1 MLNNQTLFDEEILD
15 SIKTRFID
23 YKIDYNLYIKNKLF
37 IDFGNSNAKLLF
49 NNELYTVG
57 YENIEFELLEI
68 ISEYLDKEENK
79 KTDTFEIY
87 YSNVKKLDIKKI
99 GEYLINQVKINYLF
113 DISIDFINVR
123 EIIDSEIVKKSFN
136 YQNVKGIGTDRLLG
150 LYLAFSY
157 FPKETN
163 ITIDFGTAITL
174 NIIDKNG
181 NVLGGQIFPGLFLQI
196 NSLNLNTAGI
206 NLDNQNVMGF
216 LYNKVDDFK
225 LNQSNSGN
233 FNQIGNNTFDAVLN
247 GIFSNILGAIINFM
261 NAGDV
266 LGNSPKNIIFTGTY
280 SKVFFDAFNIR
291 KSKIKNEIENLNNI
305 NLHHSNLLNIYA
317 IVFLSKIS

>member
-15 SIKTRFID
+15 SIKRRFID

-37 IDFGNSNAKLLF
+37 IDLGNSNAKLLF
-49 NNELYTVG
+49 NSELYTVG

-68 ISEYLDKEENK
+68 ILEYLDQQVGK
-79 KTDTFEIY
+79 KTDIFEIY
-87 YSNVKKLDIKKI
+87 YSNVKKIDIEKI
-99 GEYLINQVKINYLF
+99 GEYLINQVKNNYLF
-113 DISIDFINVR
+113 DISINFINVR
-123 EIIDSEIVKKSFN
+123 EIIDNEIVKKSFN

-150 LYLAFSY
+150 LYLAYSY

-181 NVLGGQIFPGLFLQI
+181 NVLGGQILPGLFLQL

-206 NLDNQNVMGF
+206 NLDNQNVMDY
-216 LYNKVDDFK
+216 LNNKLADIK
-225 LNQSNSGN
+225 LNKLDSSN

-247 GIFSNILGAIINFM
+247 GIFSNILGAISNFI

-266 LGNSPKNIIFTGTY
+266 ISNYPKNIIFTGTY
-280 SKVFFDAFNIR
+280 SKVFFDAFNVR
-291 KSKIKNEIENLNNI
+291 KSKIKTEIENLNNI

-317 IVFLSKIS
+317 IVLLSKIS